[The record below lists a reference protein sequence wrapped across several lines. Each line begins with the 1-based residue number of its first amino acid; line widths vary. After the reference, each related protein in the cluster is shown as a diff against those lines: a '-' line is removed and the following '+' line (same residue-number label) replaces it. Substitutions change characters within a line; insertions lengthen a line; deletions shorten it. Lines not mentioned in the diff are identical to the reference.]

1 MKTLITLML
10 LSSTLA
16 CKTMKNRKKDQ
27 QIIFTNEVKADKKA
41 VLGDINEVGDSI
53 NILNASVEGNN
64 LIIEVSYSGGC
75 ETHEFKLIGSPMIAK
90 SLPPI
95 RSIVLVHLGKG
106 DACRQLIT
114 EKLSFDIR
122 DFAYT
127 VSESEIY
134 LNLKGF
140 EKRILYKFKP

>member
-27 QIIFTNEVKADKKA
+27 QIIYTNEVKADKKA

-53 NILNASVEGNN
+53 NILNASIEGIN
-64 LIIEVSYSGGC
+64 LTLEVSYSGGC

>member
-75 ETHEFKLIGSPMIAK
+75 ETHEFKLIGSPMVAK

>member
-1 MKTLITLML
+1 MKILITLML

-27 QIIFTNEVKADKKA
+27 QIINTNEVKADKKA

-53 NILNASVEGNN
+53 NILNASIEGNN
-64 LIIEVSYSGGC
+64 LTLEVSYSGGC

>member
-27 QIIFTNEVKADKKA
+27 QIIYTNEVKADKKA

>member
-27 QIIFTNEVKADKKA
+27 QIIYTNEVKADKKA

-106 DACRQLIT
+106 DACRQLVT